1 MLALHVTL
9 MISHKGR
16 FDRLCT
22 VFSVV
27 YFEFFMWFLHYNNP
41 YFEKILSLKIWYLSN
56 SKGWKLHTFK
66 FYVTLQCHKYSS
78 SVIRRMDY
86 NFPSYVAY
94 ISINIEPVYLK
105 GDKFKEK
112 FSKFF
117 QIKKIINLNFFDNLT
132 KAFAT
137 YLISKNMWS

>member
-1 MLALHVTL
+1 
-9 MISHKGR
+9 
-16 FDRLCT
+16 
-22 VFSVV
+22 
-27 YFEFFMWFLHYNNP
+27 
-41 YFEKILSLKIWYLSN
+41 
-56 SKGWKLHTFK
+56 
-66 FYVTLQCHKYSS
+66 
-78 SVIRRMDY
+78 MDY

-137 YLISKNMWS
+137 YLISKNM